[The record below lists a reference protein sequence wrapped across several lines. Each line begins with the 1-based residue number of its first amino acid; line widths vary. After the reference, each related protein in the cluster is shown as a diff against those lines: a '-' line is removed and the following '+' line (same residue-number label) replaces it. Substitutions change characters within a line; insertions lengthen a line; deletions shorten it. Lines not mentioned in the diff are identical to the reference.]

1 MRYFFI
7 IIIFFN
13 ILFIKLSYSLESF
26 IVLKV
31 NNNIITNLDI
41 DHEYRYLIALNNS
54 LKDVEK
60 KKIMNLAKNS
70 IIREKIKETEL
81 SKYFDMDEPN
91 KYIDKIL
98 KNFYAQLG
106 LNNKAEFKKYLLNY
120 NLLFSD
126 VEKKISIETAWN
138 DLIYDKFINEIEID
152 ELKIKKKIKKE
163 ISDNKYQNF
172 YLLSEILFETDKIED
187 VKNKLTLIEKSISEV
202 GFKNTANMY
211 SISDNAKLG
220 GQIGWINENQLSKN
234 IKDILNNIE
243 KGEYTQPLTVPGG
256 LLILKIDD
264 QKKEEVAFDLNKEFN
279 KRIAFEKNQQLNR
292 FSKIYFNKVKK
303 NSTISD

>member
-81 SKYFDMDEPN
+81 SKYFDMDQPN

-98 KNFYAQLG
+98 KNFYAELG
-106 LNNKAEFKKYLLNY
+106 LNNKAEFKKYLLSY

-187 VKNKLTLIEKSISEV
+187 VKSKLKLIEKSISEV
-202 GFKNTANMY
+202 GFKNTANIY

-234 IKDILNNIE
+234 IKDILNNME

>member
-98 KNFYAQLG
+98 KNFYAELG
-106 LNNKAEFKKYLLNY
+106 LNNKAEFKKYLLSY

-152 ELKIKKKIKKE
+152 ELKIKKK
-163 ISDNKYQNF
+163 
-172 YLLSEILFETDKIED
+172 
-187 VKNKLTLIEKSISEV
+187 
-202 GFKNTANMY
+202 
-211 SISDNAKLG
+211 
-220 GQIGWINENQLSKN
+220 
-234 IKDILNNIE
+234 
-243 KGEYTQPLTVPGG
+243 
-256 LLILKIDD
+256 
-264 QKKEEVAFDLNKEFN
+264 NKERN
-279 KRIAFEKNQQLNR
+279 IR
-292 FSKIYFNKVKK
+292 
-303 NSTISD
+303 

>member
-1 MRYFFI
+1 
-7 IIIFFN
+7 
-13 ILFIKLSYSLESF
+13 
-26 IVLKV
+26 
-31 NNNIITNLDI
+31 
-41 DHEYRYLIALNNS
+41 
-54 LKDVEK
+54 
-60 KKIMNLAKNS
+60 MNLAKNS

-81 SKYFDMDEPN
+81 SKYFDMDQPN

-98 KNFYAQLG
+98 KNFYAELG
-106 LNNKAEFKKYLLNY
+106 LNNKAEFKKYLLSY

-187 VKNKLTLIEKSISEV
+187 VKSKLKLIEKSISEV
-202 GFKNTANMY
+202 GFKNTANIY

-234 IKDILNNIE
+234 IKDILNNME

>member
-26 IVLKV
+26 IALKV

-81 SKYFDMDEPN
+81 SKYFDMDQPN

-98 KNFYAQLG
+98 KNFYAELG
-106 LNNKAEFKKYLLNY
+106 LNNKAEFKKYLLSY

-172 YLLSEILFETDKIED
+172 YLLSEILFETDKIDD
-187 VKNKLTLIEKSISEV
+187 VKNKLKLIEKSISEV
-202 GFKNTANMY
+202 GFKNTANIY

-234 IKDILNNIE
+234 IKDILNNME

-292 FSKIYFNKVKK
+292 FSKIYFYKVKK